1 MKSEKKSKNKIES
14 WDKVLDEKYG
24 KQGTPART
32 EFEMKA
38 QAFIIGE
45 LLKEERAKAH
55 LTQAEMAEKREQK
68 KAIFQELKMDMQIFG
83 YPHYTG

>member
-1 MKSEKKSKNKIES
+1 MKSEKRSKNKIET

-24 KQGTPART
+24 KHGTPART

-45 LLKEERAKAH
+45 LLKEERA
-55 LTQAEMAEKREQK
+55 
-68 KAIFQELKMDMQIFG
+68 
-83 YPHYTG
+83 